1 MVLFLSVLP
10 SNLDCE
16 DIQVGLEKTVSLACT
31 WAMSLVRRVFELD
44 LGCAWHCLRDI
55 HGIAWNHSQEVPLKT
70 YWILPDHCGPPV
82 VALELLFP
90 PLELLIP
97 PLELF
102 ICPLKLCGEALEH
115 RMLVKR
121 TTSCTL
127 LFGRWNFS
135 FLRWSFS
142 FARWNSAVRRW
153 SAKCL

>member
-1 MVLFLSVLP
+1 MILFLSVSLL
-10 SNLDCE
+10 NLVFE

-31 WAMSLVRRVFELD
+31 WAMLLVHLVFEVY

-55 HGIAWNHSQEVPLKT
+55 HGIAWNHSQPVSLKT

-102 ICPLKLCGEALEH
+102 IRPLELCSEAL
-115 RMLVKR
+115 
-121 TTSCTL
+121 
-127 LFGRWNFS
+127 
-135 FLRWSFS
+135 
-142 FARWNSAVRRW
+142 
-153 SAKCL
+153 